1 MFIFASIAQLVERL
15 PCKQN
20 VVGSKPTWSSTLLF
34 GEINIQKEVTTINEY
49 DLEKAIIKS
58 NKILKEKSLAIKA
71 REKRKL
77 KIKEKKYL
85 SAIKVSENDNEI

>member
-1 MFIFASIAQLVERL
+1 
-15 PCKQN
+15 
-20 VVGSKPTWSSTLLF
+20 
-34 GEINIQKEVTTINEY
+34 VTTINEY

>member
-1 MFIFASIAQLVERL
+1 MKI
-15 PCKQN
+15 
-20 VVGSKPTWSSTLLF
+20 
-34 GEINIQKEVTTINEY
+34 INDF

-58 NKILKEKSLAIKA
+58 NKILKEKSLAIKD

-85 SAIKVSENDNEI
+85 SKIKVSENDDEI